1 MHDQTTKLLMKKVK
15 KHKKWTEGVFVNP
28 VYWEVNG
35 IPYYMAGFTKN
46 NESVASA
53 YLTLGEEKLEEVLE
67 AQPNLSLF
75 ADLSNNIF
83 TIGMDRLKIPI
94 SYYTKPLSIPVKS
107 TNPKVQQGRESF
119 AQFWEVQQKYNEMLR
134 EYKEYYNKD
143 VLIRKHITEE
153 DLNKTKDT
161 ANLMNMYQYQ
171 TLKILLDSNEE
182 IIAFATY
189 LIETQ
194 EWSSMSREE
203 RKFIKGIT
211 DNKEVMQKNLIALDL
226 VEDQDSERMT
236 QLNYDYMMEKN
247 KKIIYGQRQYIRY
260 PKLST

>member
-28 VYWEVNG
+28 VYWVVNG
-35 IPYYMAGFTKN
+35 TPYYMAGFTKN
-46 NESVASA
+46 NESVATA
-53 YLTLGEEKLEEVLE
+53 YLTLGDEKLEEVLE

-75 ADLSNNIF
+75 ADLSGNIF
-83 TIGMDRLKIPI
+83 NIGMDRLKIPL
-94 SYYTKPLSIPVKS
+94 SYYTKPLSITVKS
-107 TNPKVQQGRESF
+107 ADPKVQQGRDSF
-119 AQFWEVQQKYNEMLR
+119 ARFWEVQQKYNEMLR
-134 EYKEYYNKD
+134 EYKDYYNND

-153 DLNKTKDT
+153 DLNKTKKT

-171 TLKILLDSNEE
+171 TLKILLNSNEE
-182 IIAFATY
+182 IQAYETS
-189 LIETQ
+189 LEKTQ

-203 RKFIKGIT
+203 KRFIKGIT

-226 VEDQDSERMT
+226 VEDNDFERMT

-247 KKIIYGQRQYIRY
+247 KKIIAGQRQYIRY
-260 PKLST
+260 PKLSI